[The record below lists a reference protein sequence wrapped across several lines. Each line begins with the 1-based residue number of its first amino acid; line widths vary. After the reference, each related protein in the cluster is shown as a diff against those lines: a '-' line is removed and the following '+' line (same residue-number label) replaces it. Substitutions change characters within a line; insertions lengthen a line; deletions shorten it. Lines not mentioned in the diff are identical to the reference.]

1 MKVILVN
8 PCSGKNMIPLIP
20 IGLLYLASELIV
32 SGHECEIVD
41 LNYDDLKKLEKKI
54 HNIKP
59 ELIGVSIRN
68 IAETEGMNSVYVDIK
83 PIIEVA
89 RKYSKIVLGGA
100 GFSIFPRTI
109 MKLYNVDYGIVGP
122 GETAIC
128 YIINRMSEIPAGTMI
143 SVPDESFFNSDISV
157 AMEPYW
163 SQYGKYHIACNNSI
177 PIQTTRGCKYN
188 CRYCTYSNISNNCIQ
203 QRPVESVISEMKR
216 LKSITKSNRF
226 YFVDSVFNM
235 DVSYIKKLLRAIIDN
250 DIGCKW
256 QSCINPVE
264 YDDELIGLMK
274 KSGCEF
280 CEIGVDSF
288 SDVQLNAFGKN
299 FNSKQ
304 AQSMIRRI
312 EQENIDYSVSLILGG
327 YGETNETL
335 IETWCIAEES
345 IGKRIN
351 AFVGERI
358 YPNTKLAD
366 ILNIE
371 SEEELN
377 MASDTSIYLSKVLS
391 KQLLEKLIDLSSD
404 KWNFVGRVKRRK

>member
-1 MKVILVN
+1 MKVVLVN
-8 PCSGKNMIPLIP
+8 PRSGKNMIPLIP
-20 IGLLYLASELIV
+20 IGLLYLASELV
-32 SGHECEIVD
+32 ASGHMCEIVD
-41 LNYDDLKKLEKKI
+41 LNYDDLKKFEKKI
-54 HNIKP
+54 NYIEP

-68 IAETEGMNSVYVDIK
+68 IAETEGMNRVYIDIK

-122 GETAIC
+122 GEAAIR
-128 YIINRMSEIPAGTMI
+128 YIANKISEIPNGTMI
-143 SVPDESFFNSDISV
+143 SMVNEGFIKSDISV
-157 AMEPYW
+157 AMENYW
-163 SQYGKYHIACNNSI
+163 SQYGKYHIVCNNSL

-188 CRYCTYSNISNNCIQ
+188 CRYCTYSNISNHFMQ
-203 QRPVESVISEMKR
+203 QRPIESVISEMKR
-216 LKSITKSNRF
+216 LKSITKMDRF

-235 DVSYIKKLLRAIIDN
+235 DLSYMKKLLHAIIDN
-250 DIGCKW
+250 DIRCKW

-288 SDVQLNAFGKN
+288 SDAQLNSFGKS

-304 AQSMIRRI
+304 AQNLIRRI
-312 EQENIDYSVSLILGG
+312 EQADINYSVSLILGG

-335 IETWCIAEES
+335 IETWRIAEES
-345 IGKRIN
+345 IGTKIN

-371 SEEELN
+371 SEEELS
-377 MASDTSIYLSKVLS
+377 MASDTSIYLSKDVS
-391 KQLLEKLIDLSSD
+391 KWLLEKLLNSSSD
-404 KWNFVGRVKRRK
+404 KWSFVGRIKRRR